1 MRASALFAYL
11 LTGVNVAVGAASH
24 PRDNIRSNGTVSH
37 NCQQACAQL
46 SEAFGSAL
54 HYGDTDN
61 FTIWDAKQQE
71 VHPACRVE
79 PSDASDVAKILE
91 ILLSNWCYFSVKGGG
106 HSRNPGDSNSIGGVT
121 VDLDRIR
128 NIEISEDGS
137 RARVG
142 GGATT
147 FQVYQAL
154 ESRNL
159 SFVGGRVGTVGIGG
173 FTLGG
178 GTSPFSNKYG
188 WALDNVYEYEVV
200 LANGTI
206 TTASGSR
213 NSDLYFALRGGG
225 NNFGIVTAFTVR
237 TFAQGAVFTS
247 TSTYSNNQTGPV
259 LDRVYDLYTAE
270 NLTSD
275 VEMGYD
281 LYYTYNSEND
291 NFTLAGTQRYGKPI
305 QSPSIFH
312 SIDQIPPLT
321 RTTTISTMS
330 SLVNDPGPLGTVR
343 HLFATLTVLP
353 SRSLLTRGIQIF
365 RQEVEAIKDVQGLV
379 PNFICYPIQ
388 RNAIVAMKQNGGNAL
403 GIEHAGPLFIILI
416 STAWSNERDDAAVER
431 MTGNIIR
438 RLQAVARDTGV
449 GHRYIYINYASAAQ
463 VHDVFAGYG
472 EDNAQRL
479 RDIQRAVDPQGI
491 FTSHGLWRGFVKLQ

>member
-1 MRASALFAYL
+1 
-11 LTGVNVAVGAASH
+11 
-24 PRDNIRSNGTVSH
+24 
-37 NCQQACAQL
+37 
-46 SEAFGSAL
+46 
-54 HYGDTDN
+54 
-61 FTIWDAKQQE
+61 
-71 VHPACRVE
+71 
-79 PSDASDVAKILE
+79 
-91 ILLSNWCYFSVKGGG
+91 
-106 HSRNPGDSNSIGGVT
+106 
-121 VDLDRIR
+121 
-128 NIEISEDGS
+128 
-137 RARVG
+137 
-142 GGATT
+142 
-147 FQVYQAL
+147 
-154 ESRNL
+154 
-159 SFVGGRVGTVGIGG
+159 
-173 FTLGG
+173 
-178 GTSPFSNKYG
+178 
-188 WALDNVYEYEVV
+188 
-200 LANGTI
+200 
-206 TTASGSR
+206 
-213 NSDLYFALRGGG
+213 
-225 NNFGIVTAFTVR
+225 
-237 TFAQGAVFTS
+237 
-247 TSTYSNNQTGPV
+247 
-259 LDRVYDLYTAE
+259 
-270 NLTSD
+270 
-275 VEMGYD
+275 
-281 LYYTYNSEND
+281 
-291 NFTLAGTQRYGKPI
+291 
-305 QSPSIFH
+305 
-312 SIDQIPPLT
+312 
-321 RTTTISTMS
+321 MS